1 MLKRWDGKVER
12 IWVFED
18 VIKLLIKPKP
28 ILTSGLLVSRENTF
42 SLRTYILYSLQISRT
57 QHSLLFSA
65 KGNLIY
71 MHFKLLLA

>member
-1 MLKRWDGKVER
+1 MLKRWDGKMKR
-12 IWVFED
+12 IWVLED

-42 SLRTYILYSLQISRT
+42 SLRTYILYSLHINRAP
-57 QHSLLFSA
+57 HSLLFSG